1 MGCENLCG
9 GASIVNMAVGGIG
22 ERIKINSVANKTK
35 TQLPIAANAIIY
47 INWVNKVFPSWFFFS
62 LVLPS
67 IIVVSN
73 NSQTSLWSRVY
84 REFVNLQGEVVSSI

>member
-47 INWVNKVFPSWFFFS
+47 IN
-62 LVLPS
+62 
-67 IIVVSN
+67 
-73 NSQTSLWSRVY
+73 
-84 REFVNLQGEVVSSI
+84 